1 MIVPPNKPESRPMPE
16 DVGTA
21 KQLWFAVA
29 GLGVVYTAASVA
41 AMSGQRDELSK
52 QFLDEMHKSDPNIP
66 ASTVDLMV
74 TAAFVLT
81 AIVGVL
87 LAGVTVAVAHQ
98 LGRGKNWAR
107 TVLTVVAVWLG
118 IGAVA
123 TMFSFSG
130 DTGVAAMV
138 SGGTSI
144 VQGVLAVGAAYLC
157 FRPDSA
163 GYFQTNRR

>member
-1 MIVPPNKPESRPMPE
+1 MIVPPNNPQSPPVPE

-29 GLGVVYTAASVA
+29 GLGVVYTGASVA
-41 AMSGQRDELSK
+41 AMAGQRGELSK
-52 QFLDEMHKSDPNIP
+52 QFLDEMHKTDPNIP
-66 ASTVDLMV
+66 ASTVDLLV
-74 TAAFVLT
+74 TAALVLT
-81 AIVGVL
+81 VIIGVL
-87 LAGVTVAVAHQ
+87 LAGVTAAVAHQ
-98 LGRGKNWAR
+98 LGRGKSWAR

-123 TMFSFSG
+123 TMFSFTG
-130 DTGVAAMV
+130 DTGVAVMV

-157 FRPDSA
+157 FRPDSI
-163 GYFQTNRR
+163 GYFQKNRR